1 MADTFKRELT
11 LKFGSK
17 DISLFEKKSGKT
29 LTDLISALST
39 GSVTVIAQAISVG
52 NHNCSFDDAYTR
64 IDNFLSDGR
73 TLVDIQLQVI
83 YEIDLDWGILRA
95 TGKTIDDIRK
105 ELDSNLKGEDNSPDT
120 EDDNTVDDDVPIEPS
135 ETKVDINGTVN

>member
-1 MADTFKRELT
+1 MNDTFKRELT

-17 DISLFEKKSGKT
+17 DIALFEKKSGKT

-39 GSVTVIAQAISVG
+39 GSVNIIAQAISVG

-95 TGKTIDDIRK
+95 TGKTIEDIRK
-105 ELDSNLKGEDNSPDT
+105 ELDSNLKTD
-120 EDDNTVDDDVPIEPS
+120 DDNTVEDDIPIEPS